1 MTENKN
7 KKSPVATN
15 STPVDNDD
23 LVDCETT
30 QAFCLVIYM
39 ALCSTWPHGALSKTD
54 LKKNILNLLRL
65 IKHNKWLYFIV
76 LINTKET
83 MHKAKLS
90 QNIKYISQL
99 GLQDRL
105 ARGKLFF
112 PHVYRHSWAFP
123 CFFSASHMN
132 LLFLQIHI
140 FFQQCRVSL
149 PPALI
154 ASQSP
159 PRPQMR
165 SPPKPPGQRSSRQY
179 NTDTKHLSV
188 GHDFKLLLWASPI
201 VPHPRRSLLLSDD
214 EEDTKRVVRSAKDK
228 RLVWFDF

>member
-1 MTENKN
+1 MVVFHSFDKHKRNY
-7 KKSPVATN
+7 A
-15 STPVDNDD
+15 
-23 LVDCETT
+23 
-30 QAFCLVIYM
+30 Q
-39 ALCSTWPHGALSKTD
+39 SKTFTEH
-54 LKKNILNLLRL
+54 KIHFSTGFARQTSKR
-65 IKHNKWLYFIV
+65 
-76 LINTKET
+76 ET
-83 MHKAKLS
+83 
-90 QNIKYISQL
+90 
-99 GLQDRL
+99 
-105 ARGKLFF
+105 FF
-112 PHVYRHSWAFP
+112 PSCLHSWAFP

-165 SPPKPPGQRSSRQY
+165 SPPKPPGRRSSRQY

-201 VPHPRRSLLLSDD
+201 VPPPRRSLLLSDD